1 MLRRARLIQRT
12 TGAVV
17 RTGVIHRMD
26 LRRVGPDVGLLVGGH
41 RIGIPARPQLDRGGH
56 ELLGAGVAFLVPDV
70 SVVPEVSG
78 LGLRQG
84 GDDVPCDATAGQ
96 MVQRTEHPRQFVGV
110 KVGGGLGDR
119 DTQTRGDRREAGR
132 HQAGIEGGRGL
143 GAASERF
150 GLITP
155 EPVGSSE

>member
-1 MLRRARLIQRT
+1 
-12 TGAVV
+12 
-17 RTGVIHRMD
+17 
-26 LRRVGPDVGLLVGGH
+26 
-41 RIGIPARPQLDRGGH
+41 
-56 ELLGAGVAFLVPDV
+56 
-70 SVVPEVSG
+70 
-78 LGLRQG
+78 
-84 GDDVPCDATAGQ
+84 

-119 DTQTRGDRREAGR
+119 DTQTRGDRGEAGR

-155 EPVGSSE
+155 EPVGSGEQVGEEGEVELPTLQDAADPVIVISAEIVCLRTGVTPRGVRMGDR